1 MTTAPFSQ
9 TLRERTW
16 NTHNATEGA
25 TFMSD
30 LMSGK
35 GTRDDYV
42 ALVAQHY
49 FMYEALERVEQ
60 RFAAHSEAAQI
71 ITARLTRLPLLEA
84 DLEYLIGSDWRTSI
98 SPTPATERYVARINA
113 LDWAGGFIAHHYTR
127 YLGDLSGGQH
137 IYKVMQ
143 RRFDLGLDGV
153 RFYLFDDIA
162 DPNEFKNE
170 YRAVLDGFGWAEDEA
185 ERVVDEVVAAYRL
198 NEAVFHD
205 LSAAKAALV

>member
-1 MTTAPFSQ
+1 MTTVPFSQ

-25 TFMSD
+25 AFMSD

-35 GTRDDYV
+35 GTRDDYI

-60 RFAAHSEAAQI
+60 RFTGHPEASRV
-71 ITARLTRLPLLEA
+71 ITPRLTRLPHLEA
-84 DLEYLIGSDWRTSI
+84 DLEHLLGPDWRSEI
-98 SPTPATERYVARINA
+98 SPTPANERYVARIEA

-143 RRFDLGLDGV
+143 RRFDLGIDGV
-153 RFYLFDDIA
+153 RFYLFDDIP
-162 DPNEFKNE
+162 DPIEFKNE
-170 YRAVLDGFGWAEDEA
+170 YRAALDGFDWSPVDA
-185 ERVVDEVVAAYRL
+185 ERVIDEVVAAYQL
-198 NEAVFHD
+198 NEEVFHD